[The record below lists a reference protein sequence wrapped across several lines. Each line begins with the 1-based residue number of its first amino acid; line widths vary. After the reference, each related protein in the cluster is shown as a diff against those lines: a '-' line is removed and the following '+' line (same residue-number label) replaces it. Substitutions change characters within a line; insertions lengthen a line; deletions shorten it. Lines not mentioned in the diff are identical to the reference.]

1 MRSTHFNITI
11 KCLILT
17 GVILLAAIIAGYN
30 ADETTLRKNG
40 MYLADSSGPTLTPMM
55 PEFID
60 LVPGNGPVN
69 VSLELR
75 VNATDSDGVEV
86 VIGSYSNRSESTW
99 TNVTMILDP
108 LYEDPNVYLGI
119 VNYTL
124 DDEHRG
130 VYWNIRFF
138 ASDTLGNWNVSE
150 DTFQSVTRGNVP
162 TTTTAQ
168 PPELELFELVLV
180 LPVVVVIIIAMVWI
194 RRR

>member
-1 MRSTHFNITI
+1 MRPIHFSITI
-11 KCLILT
+11 KCFILIGIT
-17 GVILLAAIIAGYN
+17 LLAPIIAGYN

-55 PEFID
+55 PEFFD
-60 LVPGNGPVN
+60 LVPGNDPVN

-75 VNATDSDGVEV
+75 VNATDPDGVEV
-86 VIGSYSNRSESTW
+86 VIGSYNNRSESTW
-99 TNVTMILDP
+99 TNVTLILDP
-108 LYEDPNVYLGI
+108 EFNDPNVYLGV

-124 DDEHRG
+124 GGPGG

-150 DTFQSVTRGNVP
+150 DTFQSVARGNVP
-162 TTTTAQ
+162 TTTTTQ
-168 PPELELFELVLV
+168 RPESELFGLILV